1 MNLYTITR
9 AYLDFIGVITEKIS
23 SYNYCLLY
31 PSYEGGSIS
40 PEQETKL
47 LIFKPILMKTLTL
60 FTIAL
65 LLFISAYNSQKKV
78 TETNKIVSKIDY
90 GKIWTYSPLRD

>member
-1 MNLYTITR
+1 
-9 AYLDFIGVITEKIS
+9 
-23 SYNYCLLY
+23 
-31 PSYEGGSIS
+31 
-40 PEQETKL
+40 
-47 LIFKPILMKTLTL
+47 MKTLTL